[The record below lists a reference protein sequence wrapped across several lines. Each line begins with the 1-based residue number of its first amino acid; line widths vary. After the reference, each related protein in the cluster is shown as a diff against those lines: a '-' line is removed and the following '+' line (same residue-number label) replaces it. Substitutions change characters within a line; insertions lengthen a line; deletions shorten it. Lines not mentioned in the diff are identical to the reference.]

1 MLIGLMGSSFVGNGM
16 LSTAVVIAG
25 VISVGI
31 AHGFINAPVVTH
43 VAHSELARQIGA
55 NSATTAYRFLERIGH
70 VVGPVLV
77 AQLFLIW
84 GQSPQILA
92 GIGIAT
98 AIWASSSSCT
108 ARRRAWSR
116 RSGDGTMI
124 DRIRAR
130 SVGIVAGLLL
140 SILAASAPAQEKFA
154 SKWFRYG
161 PGVDTAWTISA
172 DPAKPL
178 RLSVQRKA
186 RASSASSKR
195 VLVLYP
201 RPSSAYD
208 IAITKILQEFDAKDV
223 DATVTVIN
231 FEMNDVR
238 GTESIQFAEN
248 NKIDLIFAMGS
259 DPPPGFSTT
268 TAAARSRSCRCARK
282 IRSNW
287 GRSRITSA
295 AAAPFCVHV
304 AECPGRSADGLREG
318 IAARPQESG
327 RAGRQQ
333 ECERGADPGGAHC
346 VLCAPDRNSS
356 HLGSGAESVEGARRA
371 GPDRA
376 ERGPDHAQSD
386 PDLSKSL
393 FWMTGSTSV
402 FLEIRTVNE
411 HADRVPVVSVVPEIV
426 KAGPDTAVLAIGV
439 SFESNAH
446 LAAIYGAQILA
457 GRAKAGDLKV
467 GLVSPPDIAISFMK
481 AREIGLRIPFNF
493 YESASFIY
501 DYEGRPAR
509 TTASKVLPEKEN

>member
-1 MLIGLMGSSFVGNGM
+1 
-16 LSTAVVIAG
+16 
-25 VISVGI
+25 
-31 AHGFINAPVVTH
+31 
-43 VAHSELARQIGA
+43 
-55 NSATTAYRFLERIGH
+55 
-70 VVGPVLV
+70 
-77 AQLFLIW
+77 
-84 GQSPQILA
+84 
-92 GIGIAT
+92 
-98 AIWASSSSCT
+98 
-108 ARRRAWSR
+108 
-116 RSGDGTMI
+116 MI

-130 SVGIVAGLLL
+130 SAGIVAGLLL
-140 SILAASAPAQEKFA
+140 STLAVSAPAQEKFA

-161 PGVDTAWTISA
+161 PGVDSAWTISA

-178 RLSVQRKA
+178 QLSVQRKA

-259 DPPPGFSTT
+259 ESTAWLFDNYRGGRIPVVSVCSKDPVQLGQI
-268 TAAARSRSCRCARK
+268 K
-282 IRSNW
+282 
-287 GRSRITSA
+287 
-295 AAAPFCVHV
+295 
-304 AECPGRSADGLREG
+304 DY
-318 IAARPQESG
+318 
-327 RAGRQQ
+327 
-333 ECERGADPGGAHC
+333 ERGSGSNFAFTSLNVPVEVQMAYVKELRPDLKNLAVLVDSKNVSAVQTQAEPIASFARQTGIQVIWGA
-346 VLCAPDRNSS
+346 VQNPSK
-356 HLGSGAESVEGARRA
+356 AREELVPIVQSAVQTMRK
-371 GPDRA
+371 
-376 ERGPDHAQSD
+376 SD

-426 KAGPDTAVLAIGV
+426 KAGADTAVLAIGV

-457 GRAKAGDLKV
+457 GRAKAGDLRV

>member
-1 MLIGLMGSSFVGNGM
+1 
-16 LSTAVVIAG
+16 
-25 VISVGI
+25 
-31 AHGFINAPVVTH
+31 
-43 VAHSELARQIGA
+43 
-55 NSATTAYRFLERIGH
+55 
-70 VVGPVLV
+70 
-77 AQLFLIW
+77 
-84 GQSPQILA
+84 
-92 GIGIAT
+92 
-98 AIWASSSSCT
+98 
-108 ARRRAWSR
+108 
-116 RSGDGTMI
+116 MI

-140 SILAASAPAQEKFA
+140 STLAASAPAQEKFA

-178 RLSVQRKA
+178 QLSVQRKA

-238 GTESIQFAEN
+238 GTELIQFAEN

-259 DPPPGFSTT
+259 ESTAWLFDNYRGGKIPVVSVCSKDPVQLGQI
-268 TAAARSRSCRCARK
+268 K
-282 IRSNW
+282 
-287 GRSRITSA
+287 
-295 AAAPFCVHV
+295 
-304 AECPGRSADGLREG
+304 DY
-318 IAARPQESG
+318 
-327 RAGRQQ
+327 
-333 ECERGADPGGAHC
+333 ERGSGSNFAFTSLNVPVEVQMAYVKELRPDLKNLAVLVDSKNVSAVQTQAEPIASFARQTGIQVIWGA
-346 VLCAPDRNSS
+346 VQNPSK
-356 HLGSGAESVEGARRA
+356 AREELVPIVQSAVQTMRK
-371 GPDRA
+371 
-376 ERGPDHAQSD
+376 SD